1 MIQKAD
7 IQQELHQCMR
17 SGDKA
22 KVQALR
28 LVLAAI
34 KQVEVDE
41 RIEVDSNR
49 LLAILSKMAK
59 QRQESIEQYLK
70 ANREDLVAQE
80 RYELDLIQSYL
91 PQPFTDAEIL
101 EMIEQTIQS
110 LNATSIRDMGK
121 VMNTLRPQLTGRADL
136 SKVSELIKQ
145 KLPN

>member
-41 RIEVDSNR
+41 RIDIDSNR

-70 ANREDLVAQE
+70 ANRQDLVTQE
-80 RYELDLIQSYL
+80 QYELDLIQSYL
-91 PQPFTDAEIL
+91 PQPFSESEIL
-101 EMIEQTIQS
+101 NMIETSIQE

-121 VMNTLRPQLTGRADL
+121 VMNVLRPQLTGRADL

>member
-136 SKVSELIKQ
+136 SKVGELIKQ

>member
-1 MIQKAD
+1 MTDKAN
-7 IQQELHQCMR
+7 IQQDLHQAMR
-17 SGDKA
+17 SGDKS

-41 RIEVDSNR
+41 RIEVDANR

-59 QRQESIEQYLK
+59 QRQESIDQFIQ
-70 ANREDLVAQE
+70 AGRHDLVGQE
-80 RYELDLIQSYL
+80 QYELDLIQAYL
-91 PQPFTDAEIL
+91 PKPL
-101 EMIEQTIQS
+101 EESELLKMIEEAISASQAS
-110 LNATSIRDMGK
+110 SVRDMGK

-145 KLPN
+145 KLS

>member
-70 ANREDLVAQE
+70 ANRQDLVTQE
-80 RYELDLIQSYL
+80 QYELDLIQSYL
-91 PQPFTDAEIL
+91 PQPFSESEIL
-101 EMIEQTIQS
+101 NMIETSIQE

-121 VMNTLRPQLTGRADL
+121 VMNVLRPQLTGRADL

>member
-70 ANREDLVAQE
+70 ANRQDLVTQE
-80 RYELDLIQSYL
+80 QYELELIQSYL
-91 PQPFTDAEIL
+91 PQPFSETEIL
-101 EMIEQTIQS
+101 NMIETSIQE

-121 VMNTLRPQLTGRADL
+121 VMNVLRPQLTGRADL